1 MNPTTSDAI
10 SRVLEIADELNDL
23 IAEGGCGPVG
33 IINPKVLDKSNE
45 LHDAIQ
51 KARELLAKEYVTPQN
66 IPWKPYPKSQ
76 SMRG

>member
-10 SRVLEIADELNDL
+10 SRVLEMADELNDL
-23 IAEGGCGPVG
+23 IAEGGVQEYQEDH
-33 IINPKVLDKSNE
+33 KVLDKSNE
-45 LHDAIQ
+45 LHNAVQ